1 MPLHLPTLNAS
12 LNATSAILLLG
23 GFISIK
29 TKHKKAHI
37 LFMLGAT
44 LCSVVF
50 LTSYLYYHYHHG
62 STPFQGQG
70 LIRPFYFT
78 LLIFHTILAVTLLPF
93 VIVTLFRASKQQF
106 DLHVK
111 VARITWP
118 IWMIVSVTGVIV
130 YWMLY
135 KL

>member
-1 MPLHLPTLNAS
+1 MPIHLPTLNAS
-12 LNATSAILLLG
+12 LNATAAILLLG

-29 TKHKKAHI
+29 NKHKKAHI
-37 LFMLGAT
+37 FFMLGAF

-70 LIRPFYFT
+70 LIRPAYFA
-78 LLIFHTILAVTLLPF
+78 LLIFHTILAVILVPF
-93 VIVTLFRASKQQF
+93 VVTTLYRASKQQF